1 MIKDENHTTFTRA
14 CPLSAINYVPTL
26 YSLLDIRKEFLRVL
40 KIHGDRLSAADVA
53 MWLGIEEDDAI
64 SVGDALC
71 VNQREEQISDRV
83 DEEDSICKVYS
94 TVKKT
99 YQYALVKRL
108 RRDIEERI
116 KWYRGDTLEYAV
128 PKQSSLL
135 PDTIAQEMDLTSE
148 DVMRLSHERIAT
160 SIVASINDHPYLES
174 QVLSSLSG
182 VTSPTSLEKLFD
194 NDLSLVI
201 PIARTL
207 CQQGRLPGIVS
218 SSSNNAVYTP
228 HIFSHFQ
235 RNVIESFFRTNGYIT
250 ETKCVGAGLSRN
262 RMECFVRE
270 SFPNAVLLSHSI
282 IDSEVICQP
291 LEVVIQTAI
300 LNDGYADLRSLIPLD
315 VASNNDDVEQVI
327 NVCLVDS
334 LKLQQDTATFDAF
347 VKGTTL
353 INTDI
358 ALFFSHEMSKKSVKM
373 LDAEIERYSKQRAK
387 EIIENKNGTGAGGKK
402 GKPAVPT
409 LGSTAADVVSL
420 RDVANCIGNNYPNLL
435 QSQHE
440 YEESSSCEAS
450 LSWNSEEVGRCDGP
464 MIEFCRTMYSDVE
477 RKCTRAVRAEV
488 ASLNS
493 TRHGVSV
500 SDRAVGAAKQ
510 MDVQIQ
516 FEVSFMDLCYLLQI
530 LAKTIEN
537 FSTRGLFTSAEISS
551 MKRELLSGTGWCLAR
566 LLTEY
571 CLYRNNVEG
580 ARALTFT
587 QQDHNSTHYIGT
599 PAYVSALDFPSF
611 SLQYNPAEG
620 SGGKQKNPLQHLRES
635 LPGSSGLNLVRMWNI
650 CSDCNDDDD
659 GTKDADELLDQ
670 FISHLEDSCLTL
682 VGIPFSVLDKKAE
695 KKLLT
700 SRRQGLIDRLE
711 KSSQQDEI
719 LRTCVILIYQQTKS
733 LMISGKT
740 MTALVMNLFEQE
752 KKIPTR
758 VTEVLLDLKRDNC
771 VSPELLHLVKQ
782 FGTAKNS
789 KALAAISETS
799 ASLIQK

>member
-14 CPLSAINYVPTL
+14 CPLSAIKYVPTL
-26 YSLLDIRKEFLRVL
+26 YSLKDIRKEFLRVL

-53 MWLGIEEDDAI
+53 MWLGMEEDDAI

-71 VNQREEQISDRV
+71 VNQREEQISDRE

-135 PDTIAQEMDLTSE
+135 SDTIAQEMDLTSE
-148 DVMRLSHERIAT
+148 DVIDST
-160 SIVASINDHPYLES
+160 SMDALINDHPYLES

-194 NDLSLVI
+194 NDLALAI

-228 HIFSHFQ
+228 NIFSHFQ
-235 RNVIESFFRTNGYIT
+235 RNVIDSFFRTNGYIT

-373 LDAEIERYSKQRAK
+373 MDAEIERYSKQRAK

-464 MIEFCRTMYSDVE
+464 LIEFCRSMYSDVE

-510 MDVQIQ
+510 MDVQEE
-516 FEVSFMDLCYLLQI
+516 FETSFKDLCHFLQA
-530 LAKTIEN
+530 LTKTIEN
-537 FSTRGLFTSAEISS
+537 FSTKGLFTSAEISS
-551 MKRELLSGTGWCLAR
+551 MKRELLSGTGCCLAR

-571 CLYRNNVEG
+571 CLYRNNVDG
-580 ARALTFT
+580 ARALTFSH
-587 QQDHNSTHYIGT
+587 QDHNSTHSIGT

-611 SLQYNPAEG
+611 SLQYNPAE
-620 SGGKQKNPLQHLRES
+620 GGKQKNPLQHLRES
-635 LPGSSGLNLVRMWNI
+635 LPGSSGLNLVRMWSI
-650 CSDCNDDDD
+650 CSDGNDDDD

-682 VGIPFSVLDKKAE
+682 VGIPFSILDKKAE

-700 SRRQGLIDRLE
+700 SRRQGLIGRLE

-719 LRTCVILIYQQTKS
+719 FRTCVILIYQQTKS

-740 MTALVMNLFEQE
+740 MTALVMNLFEQM
-752 KKIPTR
+752 KIPTR
-758 VTEVLLDLKRDNC
+758 VTEVLLDLKRDNG

-799 ASLIQK
+799 ASLLQKQL

>member
-1 MIKDENHTTFTRA
+1 MIKDENHTTLTRA

-53 MWLGIEEDDAI
+53 MWLGMEEDDAI

-71 VNQREEQISDRV
+71 VNQREEQISDRE

-99 YQYALVKRL
+99 YQYALVKSL
-108 RRDIEERI
+108 RREIEERI
-116 KWYRGDTLEYAV
+116 KWYRGDTLEYAMT
-128 PKQSSLL
+128 KQSSLL
-135 PDTIAQEMDLTSE
+135 SDTIAQEMDLTSE

-160 SIVASINDHPYLES
+160 SMVASINDHPYLEI

-194 NDLSLVI
+194 KDLALVI
-201 PIARTL
+201 PITRTL

-228 HIFSHFQ
+228 NLFTHFQ
-235 RNVIESFFRTNGYIT
+235 RNVIDSFFRTNGYIT

-334 LKLQQDTATFDAF
+334 LKLQQDTATFHAF

-387 EIIENKNGTGAGGKK
+387 EIIENKNGTGAVAGGKK

-409 LGSTAADVVSL
+409 LESTAADVISL
-420 RDVANCIGNNYPNLL
+420 RDVANCIGNNYPNLF
-435 QSQHE
+435 QSQQE
-440 YEESSSCEAS
+440 YEEGSSCEAS
-450 LSWNSEEVGRCDGP
+450 MSWNSDEVGRCDGP
-464 MIEFCRTMYSDVE
+464 LIEFCRTVYSDVE

-510 MDVQIQ
+510 MDVQEE
-516 FEVSFMDLCYLLQI
+516 FETSFKDLCQLLQI

-551 MKRELLSGTGWCLAR
+551 MKRELLSGTGCCLAR

-580 ARALTFT
+580 ARALTFSH
-587 QQDHNSTHYIGT
+587 QDHNST
-599 PAYVSALDFPSF
+599 PAYLSALDFPSF
-611 SLQYNPAEG
+611 SLQYNPAE
-620 SGGKQKNPLQHLRES
+620 GGKQKNPLQHLRES

-650 CSDCNDDDD
+650 CSDGNDDDD

-700 SRRQGLIDRLE
+700 SRRQGLIDCLE

-733 LMISGKT
+733 FMISGKT

-758 VTEVLLDLKRDNC
+758 VTEVLMDLKRDND